1 MCYHGKPPTLLA
13 GFLTSETGET
23 DTDLTLALEVLWW
36 KRRNR
41 TEKPHRGRACV
52 CSEMWNTGECGGEK
66 LEPLPNLPLHVQW
79 GAWNLGRALKTF
91 CLLGVQRVC
100 GGVLAATDRRGRG
113 RCMAKREPQ
122 PLQAQPE
129 EDFAE
134 LAEASPEMWACS
146 AVGGRVKKLVST
158 ACGLTSHCCAV
169 PS

>member
-1 MCYHGKPPTLLA
+1 MEAK
-13 GFLTSETGET
+13 
-23 DTDLTLALEVLWW
+23 
-36 KRRNR
+36 KQRRNH
-41 TEKPHRGRACV
+41 TEAGHV
-52 CSEMWNTGECGGEK
+52 CAVRCGIQGNVE
-66 LEPLPNLPLHVQW
+66 ERSWSPSPTFPYMCSG

-91 CLLGVQRVC
+91 CLLRVQRVC

-122 PLQAQPE
+122 HLQAQPE